1 MAKNVKEL
9 RKWNFTRNL
18 KYRKPRQIMSVPGL
32 VPKHQEMRLNWH
44 YVYPPWARGLEDEAL
59 GTMPKEFCPRRS
71 LKSGRWYKAEMSAM
85 QIADLR
91 KTVLLS
97 GGNWPWEKPGR
108 RGLVRIER
116 VPKGHKQQA
125 AILARKLMVKSKMED
140 MPRKLAEMRKAR
152 AARKDATRDD
162 LWSELLRGA
171 NIKP

>member
-71 LKSGRWYKAEMSAM
+71 LKSGP
-85 QIADLR
+85 LR
-91 KTVLLS
+91 LLCGPGITRTARACS
-97 GGNWPWEKPGR
+97 LCRPVVQGGNVGHANCR
-108 RGLVRIER
+108 SQVR
-116 VPKGHKQQA
+116 V
-125 AILARKLMVKSKMED
+125 S
-140 MPRKLAEMRKAR
+140 
-152 AARKDATRDD
+152 
-162 LWSELLRGA
+162 LWRYLSFVSLS
-171 NIKP
+171 